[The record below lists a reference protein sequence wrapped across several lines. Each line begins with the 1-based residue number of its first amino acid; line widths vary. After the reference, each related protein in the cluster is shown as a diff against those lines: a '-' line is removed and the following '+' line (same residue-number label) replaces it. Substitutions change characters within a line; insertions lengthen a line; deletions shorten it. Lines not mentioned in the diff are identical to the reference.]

1 MLPAAQPRPGQPGRP
16 SGQHHRPPSG
26 TI

>member
-1 MLPAAQPRPGQPGRP
+1 MLPAARPRPGQPGRP